1 MKFTDYLFKEV
12 KEIWDNYL
20 THPFVKEMGEGTLD
34 KDKFKNYLIQD
45 YLYLKEYS
53 KIFCIGIVKAKTMK
67 DMRFFYNSIKGTMDD
82 ETAVHIKY
90 LEGFGMSEEEVEN
103 CECKL
108 VTSSYTSYMQSL
120 ALTGELKEIVATIM
134 PCTWSYS
141 YIGKYLFKTYGENL
155 ENNFYKPWIES
166 YASQGYTD
174 FTILWIDYINELCK
188 DLTEEEKE
196 KLKKIFINSSIHEM
210 KFWDMAY
217 ENIK

>member
-1 MKFTDYLFKEV
+1 MKFTDYLFEEV
-12 KEIWDNYL
+12 KGIWDEYL
-20 THPFVKEMGEGTLD
+20 THPFVIEMGEGTLD

-53 KIFCIGIVKAKTMK
+53 KIFCIGIVKSKTMK
-67 DMRFFYNSIKGTMDD
+67 DMRFFYNSIKGAMND
-82 ETAVHIKY
+82 ETAVHIRY
-90 LEGFGMSEEEVEN
+90 LEGFGISQEEVEN

-108 VTSSYTSYMQSL
+108 VTSSYTSYMQAL
-120 ALTGELKEIVATIM
+120 ALTGELKEIAATIM
-134 PCTWSYS
+134 PYTLSYS
-141 YIGKYLFKTYGENL
+141 YIGKHLFKTYGENL

-174 FTILWIDYINELCK
+174 FTNEWIDYINDLCK
-188 DLTEEEKE
+188 DLREEEKK
-196 KLKKIFINSSIHEM
+196 KLVGIFINSIYEM